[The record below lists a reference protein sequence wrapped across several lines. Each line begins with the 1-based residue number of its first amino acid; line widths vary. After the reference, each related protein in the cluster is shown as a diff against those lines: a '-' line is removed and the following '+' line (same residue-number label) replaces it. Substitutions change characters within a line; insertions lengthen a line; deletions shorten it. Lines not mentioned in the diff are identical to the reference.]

1 MQKLLRWTLETIRE
15 EESGFSWMEEYRY
28 EWAPLVKSAV
38 DQVLEGK
45 TVLILTDESHEWF
58 SKYITAQINDLKK
71 NRPLLPFYP
80 LSKCFPNFQEM
91 KSTQELQLLEDMLE
105 ISHPNGYFIW
115 YIGIGDHSCTKL
127 VYRNENSFLWVMDEE
142 IPDSF
147 TFRSADTLLDI
158 KLLQLFK
165 LFDSTL
171 SAALFG
177 DLDLES

>member
-1 MQKLLRWTLETIRE
+1 MQQLLKWTLDTIRE
-15 EESGFSWMEEYRY
+15 EESCFSWMEEYRY

-38 DQVLEGK
+38 SQVLNGK
-45 TVLILTDESHEWF
+45 TALIITDESHEWF
-58 SKYITAQINDLKK
+58 GKYILHQINELKK

-80 LSKCFPNFQEM
+80 LGSSFPNLRMMQ
-91 KSTQELQLLEDMLE
+91 STQDLQLLEDMLE
-105 ISHPNGYFIW
+105 ISYPNGYYFW
-115 YIGIGDHSCTKL
+115 YIGKGDHPCTKIA
-127 VYRNENSFLWVMDEE
+127 YRNEESFLWIMDEE
-142 IPDSF
+142 VQNSF
-147 TFRSADTLLDI
+147 ALRSSDPLLDI